1 MRRIAIATQ
10 HHICAR
16 DAIFNT
22 FPALNASHKSIAG
35 VGRRTNTLV
44 NNHSTLMAAKRAGIS
59 FTYSAGHSMDVSS
72 TDKSMIPAAVAT
84 AKAADVAVVMVGL
97 CADHCA
103 GKGRTENEGNDRGP
117 GGQEDLL
124 EAVVAAQPKTILV
137 MINGGMMSIS
147 WAKDHVPAILEA
159 YYPGQLGGDAIV
171 NTLFGDNNPGAL
183 ATFGPVGLRRRLSEM
198 ACGQ

>member
-1 MRRIAIATQ
+1 M
-10 HHICAR
+10 
-16 DAIFNT
+16 
-22 FPALNASHKSIAG
+22 
-35 VGRRTNTLV
+35 

-117 GGQEDLL
+117 GGSGWHTLGLPGAQEDLL
-124 EAVVAAQPKTILV
+124 EAVVAAQPKTVLV
-137 MINGGMMSIS
+137 MINGGMLSIS

-183 ATFGPVGLRRRLSEM
+183 ATFSPGIRRRLSEM
-198 ACGQ
+198 ACGQAAKRR